1 LNFNKN
7 RKYFEASNTLIL
19 LHYDS
24 TPVQEFYHAA
34 LEKAGVRLMVKRED
48 QNHPFISGN
57 KWWKLKYNLE
67 EARRL
72 DKKTLLTF
80 GGAYSNH
87 IYAVAAAAEE
97 CNFKSIGIIRGEEV
111 VPLNPT
117 LRFATGHGMR
127 LHYISRED
135 YKRKNETDYIQQLH
149 NTFGDFYSIPEG
161 GTNLFAVKGCSEFA
175 QSLLSID
182 FDYLC
187 LASGTGGTMAG
198 IIEGFASKREV
209 IGVSVLKGD
218 FLTQEITNLLKI
230 SATDK
235 KISSPVYGKW
245 QVLTSYHHGGYA
257 KVPDALKK
265 FIREMYQQH
274 NLPLDPVYTGKLM
287 WAVLEEVK
295 KGFFKR
301 GSTIL
306 ALHTGG
312 LQGAVSYQDLYE

>member
-1 LNFNKN
+1 M
-7 RKYFEASNTLIL
+7 IL

-24 TPVQEFYHAA
+24 TPVQEFYHPT

-97 CNFKSIGIIRGEEV
+97 CNFKSIGIIRGEKV

-117 LRFATGHGMR
+117 LRFATRHGMR

-135 YKRKNETDYIQQLH
+135 YRKKNETDYIQQLH
-149 NTFGDFYSIPEG
+149 NTFGDFFSIPEG